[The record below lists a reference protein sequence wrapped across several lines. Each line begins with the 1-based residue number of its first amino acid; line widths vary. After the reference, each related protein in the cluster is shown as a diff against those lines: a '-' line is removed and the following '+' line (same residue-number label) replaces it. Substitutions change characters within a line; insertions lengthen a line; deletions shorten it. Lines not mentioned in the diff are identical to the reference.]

1 MGPDLYKYKARILRV
16 IDGDTVEAEIDLGL
30 KIFTNQKIRLSQIDS
45 PEVRGKDKEK
55 GKAAAKHLVKLL
67 VLYATNSKSGR
78 LRGECSVVY
87 IVTIKDK
94 TGKYGRY
101 LAELWGVNE
110 DGALVNINQQMIDDG
125 HAEKI

>member
-1 MGPDLYKYKARILRV
+1 MVPDLYKYKARILRV

-30 KIFTNQKIRLSQIDS
+30 AIFTKQKLRLSNIDS
-45 PEVRGKDKEK
+45 PEVRGEDKEK

-78 LRGECSVVY
+78 LRGDCSIVY
-87 IVTIKDK
+87 VATTRDR